1 MAIPRWIKTL
11 DTCKLLRNI
20 IYIIL
25 HPFFWNP
32 ILLRV
37 EVIRMEWQVQSVSN
51 PFCWIIALETT
62 HNYHNFFSKWVY
74 QKLEC
79 SKNSSSSISPI
90 SLVILGIIL
99 IPPSSDSCRCP
110 QSRCRKRRRDS
121 ASVALWSWRRATLAA
136 GKSISNSGKMSPWHL
151 RLTDEV
157 TWWWIKKQLVA

>member
-1 MAIPRWIKTL
+1 MAIPKWIKTL

-79 SKNSSSSISPI
+79 SKSSSSSISPI

-99 IPPSSDSCRCP
+99 IPPSSILDSCRCP

-121 ASVALWSWRRATLAA
+121 ASVALWSWRRATLGA
-136 GKSISNSGKMSPWHL
+136 GKSGISISNSYGC
-151 RLTDEV
+151 R
-157 TWWWIKKQLVA
+157 

>member
-1 MAIPRWIKTL
+1 MSSNQAMAIPKWIKTL

-79 SKNSSSSISPI
+79 SKNSSSSISSI

-99 IPPSSDSCRCP
+99 IPHHRI
-110 QSRCRKRRRDS
+110 
-121 ASVALWSWRRATLAA
+121 AA
-136 GKSISNSGKMSPWHL
+136 GVLRAVVGNGDGTQLQSHFGPGGEQRSNVGISIGNSGKLS
-151 RLTDEV
+151 V
-157 TWWWIKKQLVA
+157 TSSVDR